1 MVENEEAAAMDTF
14 VMFCIVVGVLTL
26 TNCIM
31 KIIEIL
37 EGER

>member
-1 MVENEEAAAMDTF
+1 MDTF
-14 VMFCIVVGVLTL
+14 VMFCTVVGVLAL
-26 TNCIM
+26 AKGIM

>member
-1 MVENEEAAAMDTF
+1 MDTF
-14 VMFCIVVGVLTL
+14 VMFCTIIGVLTL

>member
-1 MVENEEAAAMDTF
+1 MDTF
-14 VMFCIVVGVLTL
+14 VMFCIAVGVLTL
-26 TNCIM
+26 TKGIM

>member
-1 MVENEEAAAMDTF
+1 MDTF
-14 VMFCIVVGVLTL
+14 VMFCTVVGVLTL
-26 TNCIM
+26 TKGIM